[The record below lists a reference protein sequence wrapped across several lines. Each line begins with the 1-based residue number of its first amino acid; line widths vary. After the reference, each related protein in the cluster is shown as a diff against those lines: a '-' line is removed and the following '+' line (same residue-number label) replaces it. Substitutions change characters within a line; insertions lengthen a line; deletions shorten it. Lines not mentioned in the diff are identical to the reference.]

1 MKDQH
6 HQGPQAQAHDWRWTI
21 PNLLVYMETL
31 TKLWLC
37 RAKGSEHVVLFWLVM
52 SPWSVK
58 NVDLLERLQ
67 RWPLGMVTNIRGR
80 TSAARPVEAGMISLS
95 VRVKWGIR
103 FEAKYSWLE
112 ITKLIEIESLFLQM
126 WTPPFEQQNSM
137 NTIMAFQECVKDVEV
152 GCFRISGARVKCGR
166 GP

>member
-1 MKDQH
+1 MKEGSTSSGSPSTSSWLEVDNPQPVGLH
-6 HQGPQAQAHDWRWTI
+6 GDTNQAVTVQGS
-21 PNLLVYMETL
+21 V
-31 TKLWLC
+31 
-37 RAKGSEHVVLFWLVM
+37 HVVLYWLVM
-52 SPWSVK
+52 SPWSVD

-67 RWPLGMVTNIRGR
+67 RWALGMVTNIRGR

>member
-67 RWPLGMVTNIRGR
+67 RWALGMVTNMRGR
-80 TSAARPVEAGMISLS
+80 TSAARPVETRMINLS

-103 FEAKYSWLE
+103 RFMTGKYQADRDREPLYTDVNSSLWMNNMTSWTLSWPSKNVLK
-112 ITKLIEIESLFLQM
+112 TWRL
-126 WTPPFEQQNSM
+126 
-137 NTIMAFQECVKDVEV
+137 
-152 GCFRISGARVKCGR
+152 GALG
-166 GP
+166 